1 MSDTNQN
8 VPQDPIENSKEEA
21 KNKLPYAILK
31 LHNGMSI
38 ICQYVE
44 KGKDLLIEQ
53 PMLIYEIEI
62 KDREGNYKHHI
73 INMRNLIDYTNDSV
87 FRIPRS
93 TVWIMCTPKDD
104 IIALYEQNK
113 EDEELDD
120 LITETEGNDEE
131 GPGKLGPG
139 KPSSDKPKPS
149 SGPGRGTSGWP
160 WFRTS

>member
-1 MSDTNQN
+1 MSDNNQN
-8 VPQDPIENSKEEA
+8 VPPDPVENSKEEA

-31 LHNGMSI
+31 LQNGMSI
-38 ICQYVE
+38 ICQYIE

-53 PMLIYEIEI
+53 PMIIYEIEI
-62 KDREGNYKHHI
+62 KDEEGNYKHHI

-87 FRIPRS
+87 FCIPRS
-93 TVWIMCTPKDD
+93 TVWILCTPKDD

-120 LITETEGNDEE
+120 LITETEGLDEE
-131 GPGKLGPG
+131 GTGNT
-139 KPSSDKPKPS
+139 SNDKPKPS